1 MISENIGYIINEGFD
16 GVRETKIL
24 TESSYK
30 FNGKAIG
37 EGVLQTV
44 EEKNRN
50 GRWYSYDELVPQL
63 SCPRTVEL
71 LNAGYMR
78 AELGHPMSQG
88 GAADL
93 ARQSTIDDKLT
104 SARFLEFSMIGNDV
118 HGKFVGTNNSYGRA
132 FDLDLKEGCFP
143 AWSLRALGTVQ
154 QTNRGA
160 EVKNLRLI
168 TYDQVIY
175 PSHPGAYTKQIL
187 SESAALINEST
198 SVDATGEAKLFPIV
212 NKDVISYIQQES
224 ANIKFIQEYF
234 DFAYTNIN
242 VTKNGTKVILTEAET
257 GNTIIVPMER
267 HIHNEFMTYASDEI
281 RNKFWED

>member
-78 AELGHPMSQG
+78 AELGHPMSSG
-88 GAADL
+88 NSADL
-93 ARQSTIDDKLT
+93 SRQATIDDKLT
-104 SARFLEFSMIGNDV
+104 SARFLEFHMEGMDV
-118 HGKFVGTNNSYGRA
+118 HAKFVGTNNAYGRA

-143 AWSLRALGTVQ
+143 ACSLRALGTVQ

-187 SESAALINEST
+187 SESASLITESA
-198 SVDATGEAKLFPIV
+198 DATGEAKLFPIV
-212 NKDVISYIQQES
+212 NKDVISYIQNES

-234 DFAYTNIN
+234 DFAYNSIKVN
-242 VTKNGTKVILTEAET
+242 NNGTKVILTETGT
-257 GNTIIVPMER
+257 GNTIVVPMEK

>member
-16 GVRETKIL
+16 GVKETRIVK
-24 TESSYK
+24 EDVGA
-30 FNGKAIG
+30 FHGKTVA
-37 EGVLQTV
+37 EGIVQ
-44 EEKNRN
+44 EANEKNRN
-50 GRWYSYDELVPQL
+50 GRYYDAAELIPQL
-63 SCPRTVEL
+63 TCPRTIEL

-78 AELGHPMSQG
+78 AELGHPLSAG
-88 GAADL
+88 NGNDL

-104 SARFLEFSMIGNDV
+104 CARFLKFWVENGTKIWSR
-118 HGKFVGTNNSYGRA
+118 FVGTNNSFGRA
-132 FDLDLKEGCFP
+132 FDLDLKEGCMP

-175 PSHPGAYTKQIL
+175 PSHPGAYTQRIV
-187 SESAALINEST
+187 SESASLVSESADM
-198 SVDATGEAKLFPIV
+198 SGEAKLFPIM
-212 NKDVISYIQQES
+212 NKDVISYIQNES

-234 DFAYTNIN
+234 DFAYNSIKVN
-242 VTKNGTKVILTEAET
+242 HNGTKVILTETGT
-257 GNTIIVPMER
+257 GNTIVVPMEK